1 MTQPTSRATLKDYAK
16 RQLGHPVVELNL
28 DDDQMEDR
36 MDDALEFFQEYH
48 FDGTEKTFLKHQITG
63 STLKITSNTVFT
75 AGEKITGGTSGVR
88 ATVHQYHSANTTIRY
103 KNPEVKSGGD
113 GNTYYANT
121 TTTFGNGETVTG
133 GTSGVRAT
141 VHEYHS
147 ANTTIRYKNPE
158 VKSGGDGNT
167 YFANTT
173 TTFGNGETVT
183 GADSGASATTAS
195 SSANSLGDF
204 DNQYITI
211 SENIIGIRGVFP
223 FYDDTNNSS
232 NMFSV
237 NYQYALSDLY
247 SMGAMQD
254 FRNYVLTQQKLSM
267 INELFHGMPQFR
279 YNRHTDRLYL
289 DIDWGTDVKIDDFI
303 IAEAYLITDP
313 SSYTDVFGDMFLKKY
328 VTALFKKQWGQNLIK
343 FEGMQLPGGVTLNGR
358 QLYDDATTEIDRIEE
373 EVQLKYQ
380 LPDDFMVG

>member
-36 MDDALEFFQEYH
+36 IDDALEFFQEYH
-48 FDGTEKTFLKHQITG
+48 FDATEPTFLKHQITA
-63 STLKITSNTVFT
+63 STLKLTANVVFT
-75 AGEKITGGTSGVR
+75 AGE
-88 ATVHQYHSANTTIRY
+88 TI
-103 KNPEVKSGGD
+103 
-113 GNTYYANT
+113 
-121 TTTFGNGETVTG
+121 TG

-167 YFANTT
+167 FYANTT
-173 TTFGNGETVT
+173 TTFGNGETIT
-183 GADSGASATTAS
+183 GGTSGASATTAS
-195 SSANSLGDF
+195 SDANSLGDF
-204 DNQYITI
+204 DNQYISIT
-211 SENIIGIRGVFP
+211 ENIIGVKGVIP
-223 FYDDTNNSS
+223 FYRETEGNT

-237 NYQYALSDLY
+237 NYQYALNDLY
-247 SMGAMQD
+247 RMGTGAQMS
-254 FRNYVLTQQKLSM
+254 NYVFTQQHLTT
-267 INELFHGMPQFR
+267 INNLFNTMPRFR
-279 YNRHTDRLYL
+279 FNRHTDRLYL
-289 DIDWGTDVKIDDFI
+289 DIRWGDDVKIDDFI
-303 IAEAYLITDP
+303 VAECYTITDP
-313 SSYTDVFGDMFLKKY
+313 SSFSDVYGDMFLKKY

-343 FEGMQLPGGVTLNGR
+343 FEGLQLPGGVTLNGR

-380 LPDDFMVG
+380 LPDDFFVG

>member
-36 MDDALEFFQEYH
+36 IDDALEFFQEYH
-48 FDGTEKTFLKHQITG
+48 FDGTYPTFLKHQITA
-63 STLKITSNTVFT
+63 STLKITSNVSFE
-75 AGEKITGGTSGVR
+75 AGETITGGT
-88 ATVHQYHSANTTIRY
+88 T
-103 KNPEVKSGGD
+103 
-113 GNTYYANT
+113 
-121 TTTFGNGETVTG
+121 
-133 GTSGVRAT
+133 GVRAT

-167 YFANTT
+167 FYANTT
-173 TTFGNGETVT
+173 TTFGNSETVT
-183 GADSGASATTAS
+183 GGTSGASATTAA

-204 DNQYITI
+204 DNQYISI
-211 SENIIGIRGVFP
+211 EENIIGIKGVIP
-223 FYDDTNNSS
+223 FFNETNKST

-237 NYQYALSDLY
+237 DYQYALNDLY
-247 SMGAMQD
+247 TFGGMQS
-254 FRNYVLTQQKLSM
+254 FKNYTFTQQRLSM
-267 INELFHGMPQFR
+267 INNLFNTMPRFR
-279 YNRHTDRLYL
+279 FNRHTDRLHL
-289 DIDWGTDVKIDDFI
+289 DVNWGDDVDIDDFI
-303 IAEAYLITDP
+303 VAEAYIIADP
-313 SSYTDVFGDMFLKKY
+313 STFSDVYGDMFLKKY

-343 FEGMQLPGGVTLNGR
+343 FEGLQLPGGVTLNGR

-380 LPDDFMVG
+380 LPDDFFVG

>member
-36 MDDALEFFQEYH
+36 IDDALEFFQEYH

-88 ATVHQYHSANTTIRY
+88 ATVHEYHSANTTIRY

-113 GNTYYANT
+113 GNTYY
-121 TTTFGNGETVTG
+121 
-133 GTSGVRAT
+133 
-141 VHEYHS
+141 
-147 ANTTIRYKNPE
+147 
-158 VKSGGDGNT
+158 
-167 YFANTT
+167 ANTT

-254 FRNYVLTQQKLSM
+254 FKNYVFTQQKLSM